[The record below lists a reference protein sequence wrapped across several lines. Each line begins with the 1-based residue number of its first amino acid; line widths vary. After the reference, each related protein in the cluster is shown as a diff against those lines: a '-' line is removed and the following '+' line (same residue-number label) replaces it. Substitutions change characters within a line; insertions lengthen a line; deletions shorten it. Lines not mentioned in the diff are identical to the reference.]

1 MHVQK
6 PAAVEQLR
14 PDLVA
19 LSNMA
24 IAFLPATFR
33 LHNVSEATR
42 EVVNGVRYA
51 LLANAIDAAGAECVC
66 ELIVLERPWI
76 LVGEFDKQRELL
88 HSNCT
93 TEDEDATGA
102 DATIGDSNRIA
113 NDANNFNFNPVFV
126 NQGQMDPEFLR
137 NLEAQVVPPSKP
149 RATKKPTAFA
159 TKPPHSFDTTAL
171 DEALRLIEADILP
184 FERQP
189 HLDTEHQQQPIGV
202 DVVDCPHAM
211 NRVEQAH
218 QTLRTD
224 GLQQHIDDMLKAIRL
239 TETATDVP
247 NVQPDVITEQLSDT
261 QKSFLDA
268 FFGVDTV
275 DTQSE
280 TTSTASITTTIGTET
295 TTPDNST
302 PSLDSSDALSPL
314 ADVATPTGATA
325 STEDATP
332 PTATTAVTN
341 SADSHTATALVVD
354 ASSEATSMA
363 ADALAIASDAVADHS
378 EVLLLGFKLVVERLL
393 LTWRTHIGAL
403 GGMFFTTHKLYGTTN
418 CGTRLA
424 EYVD

>member
-51 LLANAIDAAGAECVC
+51 LVANAIDATGAECVC

-76 LVGEFDKQRELL
+76 LVGEFDKHRELL

-93 TEDEDATGA
+93 TEDEDANGV
-102 DATIGDSNRIA
+102 DASIVEGNRIA

-126 NQGQMDPEFLR
+126 NQGQMDSEFLR
-137 NLEAQVVPPSKP
+137 NLEAQIVPPQKP
-149 RATKKPTAFA
+149 RATKKPTVVA
-159 TKPPHSFDTTAL
+159 TKPPRTFDTTAL

-189 HLDTEHQQQPIGV
+189 HADSEHQQQQPIGV

-211 NRVEQAH
+211 NRVAQALPTLPTEQ
-218 QTLRTD
+218 
-224 GLQQHIDDMLKAIRL
+224 LQQQIDDMLKAIRI
-239 TETATDVP
+239 TEAATEAP
-247 NVQPDVITEQLSDT
+247 NVQLDTVTEQLSDT
-261 QKSFLDA
+261 QKGWLDA

-275 DTQSE
+275 DTQPE
-280 TTSTASITTTIGTET
+280 TTPTATFTTTIESET
-295 TTPDNST
+295 TTPDNTT
-302 PSLDSSDALSPL
+302 PAMKSIDALSPL
-314 ADVATPTGATA
+314 ADVATTTGAPA
-325 STEDATP
+325 YTEDTTP
-332 PTATTAVTN
+332 PTATTDVDTQ
-341 SADSHTATALVVD
+341 TLATASAVVVD
-354 ASSEATSMA
+354 SPSESTSMA
-363 ADALAIASDAVADHS
+363 ADALDIARDVVAEHS
-378 EVLLLGFKLVVERLL
+378 EVLLWGYNWFRADETSSNTAHAHRRPSRNVLYYP
-393 LTWRTHIGAL
+393 HIVW
-403 GGMFFTTHKLYGTTN
+403 HN
-418 CGTRLA
+418 
-424 EYVD
+424 